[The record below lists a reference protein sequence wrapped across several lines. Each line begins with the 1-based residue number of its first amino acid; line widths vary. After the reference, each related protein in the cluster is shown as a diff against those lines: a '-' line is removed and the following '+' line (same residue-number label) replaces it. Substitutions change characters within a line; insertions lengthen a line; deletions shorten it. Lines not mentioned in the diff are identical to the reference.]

1 MLTIP
6 QIYEILKLLPYTIY
20 LGVSHK
26 NIAIHTIDT
35 SEATNNNS
43 YLGSISLVEDKSKQV
58 ILFTPWFV
66 SPKYTHSSYNEE
78 VFHNY
83 LCLELI
89 EHIERL
95 FDIVLIPNS
104 NNAYVIRGI
113 KDNTDINI

>member
-20 LGVSHK
+20 LRVAHK
-26 NIAIHTIDT
+26 NIDIHTIDT
-35 SEATNNNS
+35 SEVTNNS
-43 YLGSISLVEDKSKQV
+43 YLGSISLVGDKSKQV
-58 ILFTPWFV
+58 ILFTPWFA
-66 SPKYTHSSYNEE
+66 SPKYTHGSYNEE